1 MKPFVRTLNGIRSA
15 KLPSGR
21 DVAEAFD
28 DITAAIAKLGATL
41 PSPAIGATPPTFS
54 PTSPKNNTSSTSAGG
69 GGSGPTPAPPTPP
82 VLQVVM
88 VTGDYTMN
96 LTDYCIEITATGAA
110 TIQLLGVQ
118 MGTTVTVKNY
128 SASGVVITIEDS
140 NSGTIDATS
149 AVQMEWHNTSA
160 TFIYDGTSNWAV
172 S

>member
-28 DITAAIAKLGATL
+28 DITAAIAKL
-41 PSPAIGATPPTFS
+41 GATPPTFS

-128 SASGVVITIEDS
+128 SASGIVITIEDS